1 MGNTPTYG
9 ATDFGVPFAMSIFQG
24 AAQIVSGANHA
35 CILAP
40 RVSCW
45 GDDSRGQLGT
55 AAPVPPGTTAT
66 IEPPDASEFTQLAA
80 GGDQTCG
87 ATTSG
92 ELYCWGNGS
101 SSLSK
106 LPGGPWFDD
115 LRAAAGID
123 NAPPDGSAIVDCEPD
138 LTTGIAPPLL
148 DSYLFDLADVFS
160 AAATTVTEVQLDLQV
175 SLGTQFN
182 EFELGVYAWREGAYT
197 LLGRSRVANALD
209 TNVLRFHFPG
219 GLRVPAG
226 PVTMQVTQR
235 AGQVLYNDSHSIVNA
250 GTEACPTNNAYQ
262 IPVRIYA
269 K

>member
-1 MGNTPTYG
+1 M
-9 ATDFGVPFAMSIFQG
+9 V
-24 AAQIVSGANHA
+24 
-35 CILAP
+35 
-40 RVSCW
+40 
-45 GDDSRGQLGT
+45 
-55 AAPVPPGTTAT
+55 
-66 IEPPDASEFTQLAA
+66 EPPDASGFTQLAA

-106 LPGGPWFDD
+106 LAGGPWFDD
-115 LRAAAGID
+115 LRSATAID
-123 NAPPDGSAIVDCEPD
+123 PAPPDGTAIVDCEPD
-138 LTTGIAPPLL
+138 PTIGMGPPLL
-148 DSYLFDLADVFS
+148 DSYLFDLADVFT

-175 SLGTQFN
+175 SLGTPFN
-182 EFELGVYAWREGAYT
+182 EFELAAYAWHDGAYT
-197 LLGRSRVANALD
+197 LLGRSRVANALAS
-209 TNVLRFHFPG
+209 NLLRFRFPR
-219 GLRVPAG
+219 GLEIPSG

-250 GTEACPTNNAYQ
+250 NTDACPTSNAYQ